1 MQKRIPPGRKYHGT
15 PITTSKGQKDS
26 GDYACPTLEVL
37 LLKLLRHWLL
47 KPNVNDVTI
56 NVSINFNIDLV
67 LIKLVPAQTEN
78 VHPVLPMGR
87 GSWSD

>member
-15 PITTSKGQKDS
+15 PITTSEGQKDS
-26 GDYACPTLEVL
+26 GDYACPALEVL

-47 KPNVNDVTI
+47 KLNINDVTI
-56 NVSINFNIDLV
+56 FVSIHYNIDKV
-67 LIKLVPAQTEN
+67 LIQFVPVRIEN
-78 VHPVLPMGR
+78 VHPVIGR